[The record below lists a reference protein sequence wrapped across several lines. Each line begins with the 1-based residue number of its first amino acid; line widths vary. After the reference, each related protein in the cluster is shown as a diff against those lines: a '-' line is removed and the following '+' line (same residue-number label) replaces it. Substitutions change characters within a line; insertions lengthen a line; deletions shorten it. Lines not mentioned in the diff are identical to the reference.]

1 MRRMAAR
8 SRVPA
13 ALREFLAT
21 QGVEVVSARPEAEA
35 GCWHVTGQRWWP
47 LDLPGRTAPL
57 HVALPVQLDVRRAA
71 DGTLHAELAP
81 PDAEE
86 LAEAAAFA
94 RSLVVQGQVDAAGG
108 ARGAARGGT
117 SHRIVV
123 DAAGRERLVRR
134 GFSAR

>member
-8 SRVPA
+8 PRVPA
-13 ALREFLAT
+13 ALREFLAA
-21 QGVEVVSARPEAEA
+21 QGVELVSARAEAGA

-47 LDLPGRTAPL
+47 LDLPGRAAPL

-71 DGTLHAELAP
+71 DGTLHADLAP
-81 PDAEE
+81 PGAEE

-94 RSLVVQGQVDAAGG
+94 RSLVVQGQVVQGG
-108 ARGAARGGT
+108 VGARGGT
-117 SHRIVV
+117 SHEIVV
-123 DAAGRERLVRR
+123 DATGRERLVRR